1 MFIWTHGQDKSLQQA
16 GLVCETETFS
26 FLRFV
31 SNGWFHSRYKS
42 CPSLV
47 VGGLILSKVAPILQ
61 CMSCFESGSDY
72 IPELETLTQS
82 CSESIISNLEFRVW
96 CNRRLG
102 RLYIPHLVIL
112 PIIST
117 PKHRSVLTTLY
128 FLLIAVKP
136 SCRLNL
142 LYLGLYE
149 YYVHVWI
156 RIDSAIIG
164 QMYFT
169 QPNITEV
176 KNLLDPRVALS
187 FHVHNTHT

>member
-1 MFIWTHGQDKSLQQA
+1 M
-16 GLVCETETFS
+16 CETETFN

-31 SNGWFHSRYKS
+31 SMGWFHSRYKS
-42 CPSLV
+42 FPSLV

-96 CNRRLG
+96 CNRGLG

-128 FLLIAVKP
+128 FLIIAVKP
-136 SCRLNL
+136 SCRFNL
-142 LYLGLYE
+142 LYLYG
-149 YYVHVWI
+149 YYVSVWI
-156 RIDSAIIG
+156 RIDSTLIG
-164 QMYFT
+164 KT
-169 QPNITEV
+169 
-176 KNLLDPRVALS
+176 
-187 FHVHNTHT
+187 